1 MDDDAEKTE
10 QPTARRRQEAREQ
23 GQVARSLELTA
34 AATLLFSLLLLNCT
48 GRDMFGQ
55 MLVLTRAV
63 GETAPLRPADVWV
76 EIRRAARASAE
87 MLGPFLLWLTLIPLA
102 STLLQTGWTPNV
114 KKVLPSLEKLNPTKG
129 LRRLL
134 SMDSATHLAISLC
147 KAALVT
153 GVVYVT
159 IRDCMDQTLAAGAA
173 EPPGILWLASATV
186 YTLALRVAL
195 LLLIVG
201 VVDYLYQRWK
211 LEKSLRMTKQE
222 VKDEMKRMEGDPL
235 VRQRRRQVQL
245 RLALQRIGVD
255 VPKADV
261 VVTNPTEYAVALRY
275 DEARMAA
282 PRVLAKGKDLLA
294 QRIRQVALAHG
305 VPIVQ
310 RPPLARALYAACEP
324 GDEIPPAYYRAVAEV
339 LAFVYRLAGRA
350 AQTGGAG
357 ARAAK

>member
-1 MDDDAEKTE
+1 M
-10 QPTARRRQEAREQ
+10 
-23 GQVARSLELTA
+23 ELTA
-34 AATLLFSLLLLNCT
+34 AATLLFALMLLHCN
-48 GRDMFGQ
+48 GRDIFGH
-55 MLVLTRAV
+55 MLALTREL
-63 GETAPLRPADVWV
+63 GECPPARAADLW
-76 EIRRAARASAE
+76 EALRRAARATGE

-102 STLLQTGWTPNV
+102 STLLQTGWTPNA
-114 KKVLPSLEKLNPTKG
+114 KKLLPNLGKLSPAAG
-129 LRRLL
+129 IRRLF
-134 SMDSATHLAISLC
+134 STDSATHLVISLG

-159 IRDCMDQTLAAGAA
+159 IRDSLEEMLSAGAA
-173 EPPGILWLASATV
+173 PAPGILWLASATV
-186 YTLALRVAL
+186 YALAIRVAL
-195 LLLIVG
+195 LLLVIG

-245 RLALQRIGVD
+245 RLAMQRIGVD

-275 DEARMAA
+275 DEAAMAA
-282 PRVLAKGKDLLA
+282 PRVLAKGKGFLA
-294 QRIRQVALAHG
+294 ERIRQVALASG

-339 LAFVYRLAGRA
+339 LAFVYRLAGRV
-350 AQTGGAG
+350 GRRRGAG
-357 ARAAK
+357 A